1 VRLLAR
7 PRGVEHLA
15 SLIKK
20 GAFSSAVDVME
31 PTQAAA
37 TACMA
42 VVGCAIEVTKVSD
55 RSMALA
61 NNLGFF
67 KAADKVT
74 VEGRAA
80 LETAATA
87 ASVNEAAVRAMGR
100 LNSLGD
106 LARDDD
112 EVLFTTM
119 LLNTPSSSSPLK
131 FHYHT
136 TRQIV
141 FGGYF
146 IERYFCLCYP
156 TQCVPVVFTHVCL
169 LHLISPHL

>member
-1 VRLLAR
+1 MRLLAR

-112 EVLFTTM
+112 EVIYRTAFIQI
-119 LLNTPSSSSPLK
+119 PSSSPLSS
-131 FHYHT
+131 FHHT

-141 FGGYF
+141 FGDYCIGS
-146 IERYFCLCYP
+146 CLCLRYSA
-156 TQCVPVVFTHVCL
+156 QCAPVFLCVASS
-169 LHLISPHL
+169 LISLRCT

>member
-1 VRLLAR
+1 
-7 PRGVEHLA
+7 
-15 SLIKK
+15 
-20 GAFSSAVDVME
+20 
-31 PTQAAA
+31 
-37 TACMA
+37 MA

-112 EVLFTTM
+112 EVLIRASNYILFR
-119 LLNTPSSSSPLK
+119 LSQSSQ
-131 FHYHT
+131 HDV
-136 TRQIV
+136 TR
-141 FGGYF
+141 FGG
-146 IERYFCLCYP
+146 
-156 TQCVPVVFTHVCL
+156 
-169 LHLISPHL
+169 

>member
-1 VRLLAR
+1 MHSFLLRCRLSIIEFCLFLSTVFTQLPHLQVRLLAR
-7 PRGVEHLA
+7 PRGVQHLA

-37 TACMA
+37 TACMS

-112 EVLFTTM
+112 EVL
-119 LLNTPSSSSPLK
+119 
-131 FHYHT
+131 
-136 TRQIV
+136 TRA
-141 FGGYF
+141 
-146 IERYFCLCYP
+146 
-156 TQCVPVVFTHVCL
+156 
-169 LHLISPHL
+169 SN